1 MCPCGER
8 LETRNSKLETDEAL
22 VCCLFSSFVIF
33 PSTLK
38 SMSDKANA
46 PTAPSAAGLRGV
58 AAATSSMSDVIGDKG
73 QLIYQGYDIHDL
85 AAHSTFEE
93 VIFLLWNKR
102 LPKQNELDELKQALA
117 ASYAIPDEIIDLMRR
132 IPRDADPIDVL
143 RTTVSALEFYNP
155 GSRDISRAASVQ
167 TAIKLTAQFPTLVA
181 TAERIRR
188 GLEPVQPNSQLNIAS
203 NFLYMLNGSAPS
215 AADARMFD
223 IALILH
229 ADHELN
235 ASTFAARVVAGT
247 LADMYGAVT
256 AAIAALSGPLHGGAN
271 TAVMKTLLEIGEV
284 GNVESFIKQ
293 ALGDKRKIMGFGH
306 AVYRTEDPR
315 ATHLRRFSQQ
325 LGERTGESKWYDI
338 SRKVEEVMMR
348 EKGLYPNVDFFSA
361 STYYMMGIPLD
372 LYTPI
377 FAISRISGWTGHV
390 LEQYA
395 DNKLIRPRA
404 EYVGARDSRYI
415 PIGER

>member
-1 MCPCGER
+1 
-8 LETRNSKLETDEAL
+8 
-22 VCCLFSSFVIF
+22 
-33 PSTLK
+33 
-38 SMSDKANA
+38 MSDKANA
-46 PTAPSAAGLRGV
+46 PTATSAAGLRGV
-58 AAATSSMSDVIGDKG
+58 AVATSSMSDVIGDKG

-85 AAHSTFEE
+85 AAHSSFEE
-93 VIFLLWNKR
+93 VIFLLWNKV
-102 LPKQNELDELKQALA
+102 LPKQSELDELKRSLSA
-117 ASYAIPDEIIDLMRR
+117 AYEIPAEIIELMKR

-143 RTTVSALEFYNP
+143 RTTVSALEFYDP
-155 GSRDISRAASVQ
+155 TSRELSRAASVK
-167 TAIKLTAQFPTLVA
+167 TAVKLTAQFPNLVA
-181 TAERIRR
+181 TAERIRK
-188 GLEPVQPNSQLNIAS
+188 GLDPVKPNPESNIAT
-203 NFLYMLNGSAPS
+203 NFLYMLNGTVPS
-215 AADARMFD
+215 EEDARMFD

-229 ADHELN
+229 ADHEFN

-271 TAVMKTLLEIGEV
+271 TAVMKTLLEIGDV
-284 GNVESFIKQ
+284 ANVDGFIKK
-293 ALGDKRKIMGFGH
+293 ALAEKRKIMGFGH

-315 ATHLRRFSQQ
+315 ATHLRRFSQEM
-325 LGERTGESKWYDI
+325 GERTGDMKWYEM

-377 FAISRISGWTGHV
+377 FAVSRIAGWTGHV

-404 EYVGARDSRYI
+404 EYIGARDARYI
-415 PIGER
+415 PMTER